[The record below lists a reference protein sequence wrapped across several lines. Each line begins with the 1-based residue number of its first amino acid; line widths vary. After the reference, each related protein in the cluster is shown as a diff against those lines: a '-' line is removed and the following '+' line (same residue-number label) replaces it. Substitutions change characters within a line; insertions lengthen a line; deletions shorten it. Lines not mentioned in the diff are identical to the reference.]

1 MKVSICY
8 QWKRKSRNW
17 NTKKFKSIIDYSQT
31 TDDVCENLKD
41 YNTTKKKRVL
51 IVLDDT
57 IADIKS
63 NKKLTRIN
71 TELFSR
77 GIKPNISLV
86 FVSQSYFK
94 KPKTIFVTKEN
105 FNQ

>member
-77 GIKPNISLV
+77 GINLIFHLFLYHNLISKNLKLY
-86 FVSQSYFK
+86 S
-94 KPKTIFVTKEN
+94 
-105 FNQ
+105 